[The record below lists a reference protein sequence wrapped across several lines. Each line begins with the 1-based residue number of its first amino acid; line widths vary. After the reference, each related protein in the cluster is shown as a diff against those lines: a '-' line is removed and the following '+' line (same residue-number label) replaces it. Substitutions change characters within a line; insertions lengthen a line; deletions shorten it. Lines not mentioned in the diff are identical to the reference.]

1 MVGNIVYLCYYCC
14 WSIFGFINHKYWPQW
29 FEVATDTQQQGRTDN
44 ELDWKPKLKLYGKA
58 LKDVFLDTLDIVQ
71 DVFFF
76 QFLHSIAKRVHGIYF
91 ISFLTYFDLTT
102 IILAQLLIG
111 FFVARKYREMF
122 NSEMKLLG
130 NFCLFLMAPL
140 LPFCYPCKKALS

>member
-1 MVGNIVYLCYYCC
+1 MGGGDELICPFFTGQTLWWAILSTCVIIVVGL
-14 WSIFGFINHKYWPQW
+14 FLGFINNKYWPHW

-44 ELDWKPKLKLYGKA
+44 ELDWKPKLELYGKA
-58 LKDVFLDTLDIVQ
+58 LKYVFLDTLDIVQ

-102 IILAQLLIG
+102 IILAQFLIG
-111 FFVARKYREMF
+111 FFVARKYREIF

-130 NFCLFLMAPL
+130 NF
-140 LPFCYPCKKALS
+140 FCS